1 MKVLVTGGA
10 GFIGSHVVET
20 LLEAGARVAVLDDLS
35 AGRRENLGPGV
46 NFHPLDVCRPEVAAV
61 VEQERPDVVV
71 HLAAQVSLPRSLTD
85 PLGDARV
92 NILGTVNVLEACR
105 RHGVRRVVYASSAAV
120 YGEPVHL
127 PVTEEHP
134 LVPLAGYGVSK
145 YTGECYVRVYHHLWG
160 LEYCILRYA
169 NVYGPRQGL
178 TGEGGVVGVFAA
190 ALAAGR
196 PLEIHGD
203 GQQTRDFVYVKDAAA
218 ATVAAAFGGA
228 QGVFNVSTG
237 RPTSINELA
246 SLALELSGVRTVLR
260 HGPPRPGDVR
270 HSYLDPARAARG
282 LGWVP
287 RYSLQQGVAET
298 LAWWKVRYETMARG
312 SNF

>member
-10 GFIGSHVVET
+10 GFIGSHVVEA
-20 LLEAGARVAVLDDLS
+20 LLEAGARVVVLDDLS

-46 NFHPLDVCRPEVAAV
+46 NFHPLDVCRPEVAVV

-71 HLAAQVSLPRSLTD
+71 HLAAQVSLPRSLED
-85 PLGDARV
+85 PLEDARV
-92 NILGTVNVLEACR
+92 NVLGTVNVLEACR

-134 LVPLAGYGVSK
+134 VAPLAGYGVSK
-145 YTGECYVRVYHHLWG
+145 YAGECYVRAYHHLYG

-203 GQQTRDFVYVKDAAA
+203 GRQSRDFVYVKDAAA
-218 ATVAAAFGGA
+218 ATVAAAFGGS

-237 RPTSINELA
+237 RPTTINELA

-270 HSYLDPARAARG
+270 HSYLDPARVGRG

-287 RYSLQQGVAET
+287 RYSLPQGVAET
-298 LAWWKVRYETMARG
+298 LAWWKARYETMARG
-312 SNF
+312 SN